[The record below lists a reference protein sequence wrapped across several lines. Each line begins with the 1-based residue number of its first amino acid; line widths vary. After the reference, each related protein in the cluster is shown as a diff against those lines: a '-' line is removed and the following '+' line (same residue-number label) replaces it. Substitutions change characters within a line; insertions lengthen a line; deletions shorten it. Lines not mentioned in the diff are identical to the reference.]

1 MSLNLNWDA
10 SFSTALTK
18 LEEGG
23 SLPIE
28 GELLDTSVNINKWQV
43 LAEEMPS
50 IARQVKR
57 GVQLRVDHSN
67 SVRDIIGATNKGEFD
82 AKNNKVLFGAEID
95 DPVIARGVI
104 KGRISFVSIGA
115 QADAHCSAC
124 DVKYKGYKECN
135 CKSSHTI
142 IKNVKLKEVSIVS
155 NPAYVNS
162 KFNPISF
169 VASVD
174 KALAEI
180 EKNNEKEEKYM
191 VEVKAESYSAEEIKQ
206 IARDV
211 LTNEMSKMATDMFGP
226 VKQEVSDISE
236 SLKVILTERKDE
248 LSKKEIEKKEEEAK
262 AKEAELIKTILKTVM
277 EEIAKTE
284 KKPVEK
290 EKKPEDEE
298 EEEDEEEAKKKKEE
312 EEKKTIVKGA
322 KVEEIEEEVKTEVT
336 GLDGVWAEIRAAAEK
351 FGII

>member
-1 MSLNLNWDA
+1 VSLNLNWNA
-10 SFSTALTK
+10 SFSTTVTK
-18 LEEGG
+18 FEEGG

-28 GELLDTSVNINKWQV
+28 GELLDTSVNKNKWQV

-82 AKNNKVLFGAEID
+82 SKNNKVLFGAEVD
-95 DPVIARGVI
+95 DPVIARGII
-104 KGRISFVSIGA
+104 KGRLGYVSIGA

-135 CKSSHTI
+135 CKAGHTI
-142 IKNVKLKEVSIVS
+142 IKNVKLREVSIVS

-180 EKNNEKEEKYM
+180 EVKNEKEEKYM
-191 VEVKAESYSAEEIKQ
+191 VEEKTESFSAEEVKQ

-211 LTNEMSKMATDMFGP
+211 LTNEMTKMATDMFGP
-226 VKQEVSDISE
+226 MKQEVSDISK
-236 SLKVILTERKDE
+236 SLKVILTERTEE
-248 LSKKEIEKKEEEAK
+248 LSKKEIEKKEEAAK
-262 AKEAELIKTILKTVM
+262 AKEAELVKTILKTVM

-284 KKPVEK
+284 KVVKELTPEEK
-290 EKKPEDEE
+290 QKLKDEE
-298 EEEDEEEAKKKKEE
+298 DAKKKKEE
-312 EEKKTIVKGA
+312 ETIVKGA
-322 KVEEIEEEVKTEVT
+322 MVENAEGEVKTEVT
-336 GLDGVWAEIRAAAEK
+336 GLDSVWAEIRVAAEK
-351 FGII
+351 FEII